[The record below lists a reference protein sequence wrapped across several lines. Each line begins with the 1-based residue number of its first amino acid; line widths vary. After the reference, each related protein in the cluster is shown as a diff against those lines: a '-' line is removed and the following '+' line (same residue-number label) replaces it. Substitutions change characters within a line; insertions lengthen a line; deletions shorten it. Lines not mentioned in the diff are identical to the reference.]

1 MGKPL
6 TGYGKSDG
14 RTSRGGSEP
23 FSGVLHSRTRGLFE
37 RQPSGEWEIV
47 VFRLKKQAEKVVW
60 FLIGVNGPSA
70 RRMGG
75 RLHVGVSWGIS
86 PQLVSVS

>member
-23 FSGVLHSRTRGLFE
+23 FSGVLQSLTRDLFE
-37 RQPSGEWEIV
+37 SQPSGERKIV
-47 VFRLKKQAEKVVW
+47 VFRLEKQAEKVVW
-60 FLIGVNGPSA
+60 FLIGADGPSA
-70 RRMGG
+70 QRM
-75 RLHVGVSWGIS
+75 
-86 PQLVSVS
+86 